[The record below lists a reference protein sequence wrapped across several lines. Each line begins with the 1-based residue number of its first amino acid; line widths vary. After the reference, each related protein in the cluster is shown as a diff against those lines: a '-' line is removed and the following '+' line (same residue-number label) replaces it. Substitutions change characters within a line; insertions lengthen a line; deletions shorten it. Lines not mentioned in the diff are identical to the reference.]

1 MEQEIE
7 IQIFLEQFIIKIINT
22 LSFIHFSS
30 VLI

>member
-22 LSFIHFSS
+22 LSFIHFYS

>member
-22 LSFIHFSS
+22 LSFIHFSG